1 MPPVFHCKML
11 IGCLN
16 NAIKNNTLTIMSLEM
31 RDLDQALK
39 LSYLDITD
47 EEKAQFL
54 PQLQRTLGF
63 MNDLDQ
69 LDLYGVEPSAY
80 AGDQAHYLRE
90 DVVNNQNDLFLEKNA
105 PSWEAGCFSVPKMA
119 GEASA

>member
-1 MPPVFHCKML
+1 
-11 IGCLN
+11 
-16 NAIKNNTLTIMSLEM
+16 MSLEM
-31 RDLDQALK
+31 RDLDHVLK
-39 LSYLDITD
+39 LSYLDISE

-80 AGDQAHYLRE
+80 ATDQAHYLRE

-105 PSWEAGCFSVPKMA
+105 PSWEAQCFSVPKM
-119 GEASA
+119 GGDVSA